1 MRDKQHQKN
10 PTNAD
15 LTRKETTELKR
26 YKKYITPYL
35 SAFVIGPLM
44 MLTEVAGEVMLPK
57 FMSMIINNGVASRN
71 VAYIGKMGTLMVL
84 TVLFMAVGGI
94 LGAYF
99 SAKASI
105 SFTSDM
111 RNDLFQKVQQF
122 SFENIDGYSTGSLVT
137 RLTNDVQQVQN
148 VLMMGLRMALRAPG
162 MFLGA
167 LIMAFMMNRQLAVI
181 ILIVIPLL
189 LAAIILILKT
199 AFPRFG
205 EMQRRL
211 DRLNSGIQESLTN
224 VRVVKSFVRE
234 AHEIEKFSRLNRD
247 LKESSLRALRIVITT
262 MPVMMFAMNVT
273 TLAVVWYGGNIIIAG
288 KMPVGDLT
296 AFTTYIVQ
304 ILMSLMMLSMVFLQS
319 SRASA
324 SMKRINEIFDTEI
337 GLNDDNAKNKD
348 KKVTEGRVEF
358 KNVSFGYSGEN
369 GRKDLV
375 LEGISFMAEP
385 GQTIG
390 IIGSTGSG
398 KTSLVQLIPR
408 LYDVTGGEVLV
419 DGVNVKEYSL
429 KHLRE
434 GVGMVLQKN
443 ILFSGTIEEN
453 LRWGN
458 EDAPMED
465 VIRFSES
472 AQADPF
478 VKTFKNGY
486 GTEMG
491 QGGVNVSGGQKQRLC
506 IARALLKRP
515 KILILDDSTS
525 AVDTATEAK
534 IRESLYH
541 DLKDTTK
548 IIIAQRI
555 SSVQEADQIL
565 VLEDGK
571 IIGHGTHE
579 ELLKTCETYSEIYTT
594 QIGNQSIGTGEE
606 AAV

>member
-1 MRDKQHQKN
+1 MRDKQQRKN

-111 RNDLFQKVQQF
+111 RNDLFRKVQQF
-122 SFENIDGYSTGSLVT
+122 SFENIDDYSTGSLVT

-234 AHEIEKFSRLNRD
+234 DHEIEKFSKLNDD
-247 LKESSLRALRIVITT
+247 LKESSLRALRIVIAT
-262 MPVMMFAMNVT
+262 MPVMMFALNAT

-337 GLNDDNAKNKD
+337 GLNDDHAKNKD
-348 KKVTEGRVEF
+348 KKVTEGCVEF

-375 LEGISFMAEP
+375 LEGISFTAEP

-443 ILFSGTIEEN
+443 VLFSGTIEEN

-486 GTEMG
+486 DTEMG

-579 ELLKTCETYSEIYTT
+579 ELLKTCEAYSEIYTT
-594 QIGNQSIGTGEE
+594 QIGNQSIRAGEE

>member
-1 MRDKQHQKN
+1 M
-10 PTNAD
+10 
-15 LTRKETTELKR
+15 KR

-57 FMSMIINNGVASRN
+57 FMSMIINNGVADRN
-71 VAYIGKMGTLMVL
+71 LAYIGKMGALMVL

-111 RNDLFQKVQQF
+111 RNDLFRKVQQF

-211 DRLNSGIQESLTN
+211 DRLNSGIQESLMN

-375 LEGISFMAEP
+375 LEGISFTAEP

-408 LYDVTGGEVLV
+408 LYDVTRGEVLV

-478 VKTFKNGY
+478 VKNFKNGY
-486 GTEMG
+486 DTEMG

-594 QIGNQSIGTGEE
+594 QIGNQSIGAGEE

>member
-1 MRDKQHQKN
+1 MRDKQQRKN

-111 RNDLFQKVQQF
+111 RNDLFRKVQQF
-122 SFENIDGYSTGSLVT
+122 SFENIDDYSTGSLVT

-189 LAAIILILKT
+189 LAAILLILKT

-234 AHEIEKFSRLNRD
+234 EHEIEKFSKLNDD
-247 LKESSLRALRIVITT
+247 LKESSLRALRIVIAT

-337 GLNDDNAKNKD
+337 GLNDDHAKNKD

-375 LEGISFMAEP
+375 LEGISFTAEP

-443 ILFSGTIEEN
+443 VLFSGTIEEN

-486 GTEMG
+486 DTEMG

-579 ELLKTCETYSEIYTT
+579 ELLKTCEAYSEIYTT
-594 QIGNQSIGTGEE
+594 QIGNQSIRAGEE

>member
-1 MRDKQHQKN
+1 MRDKQQRKN

-15 LTRKETTELKR
+15 LIRKETTELKR

-111 RNDLFQKVQQF
+111 RNDLFRKVQQF
-122 SFENIDGYSTGSLVT
+122 SFENIDDYSTGSLVT

-189 LAAIILILKT
+189 LAAILLILKT

-234 AHEIEKFSRLNRD
+234 DHEIEKFSKLNDD
-247 LKESSLRALRIVITT
+247 LKESSLRALRIVIAT

-337 GLNDDNAKNKD
+337 GLNDDHAKNKD
-348 KKVTEGRVEF
+348 KKVTEGCVEF
-358 KNVSFGYSGEN
+358 KNVSFGYGGEN

-375 LEGISFMAEP
+375 LEGISFTAEP

-443 ILFSGTIEEN
+443 VLFSGTIEEN

-486 GTEMG
+486 DTEMG

-506 IARALLKRP
+506 IARALLKHP

-579 ELLKTCETYSEIYTT
+579 ELLKTCEAYSEIYTT
-594 QIGNQSIGTGEE
+594 QIGNQSIRAGEE

>member
-1 MRDKQHQKN
+1 MRDKQQRKN

-15 LTRKETTELKR
+15 LIRKETTELKR

-111 RNDLFQKVQQF
+111 RNDLFRKVQQF

-189 LAAIILILKT
+189 LAAILLILKT

-234 AHEIEKFSRLNRD
+234 DHEIEKFSKLNDD
-247 LKESSLRALRIVITT
+247 LKESSLRALRIVIAT

-337 GLNDDNAKNKD
+337 GLNDDHAKNKD
-348 KKVTEGRVEF
+348 KKVTEGCVEF
-358 KNVSFGYSGEN
+358 KDVSFGYGGEN

-375 LEGISFMAEP
+375 LEGISFTAEP

-486 GTEMG
+486 DTEMG

-506 IARALLKRP
+506 IARALLKHP

-555 SSVQEADQIL
+555 SSVQETDQIL

-579 ELLKTCETYSEIYTT
+579 ELLKTCEAYSEIYTT
-594 QIGNQSIGTGEE
+594 QIGNQSIRAGEE

>member
-57 FMSMIINNGVASRN
+57 FMSMIINNGVADRN
-71 VAYIGKMGTLMVL
+71 LAYIGKMGALMVL

-111 RNDLFQKVQQF
+111 RNDLFRKVQQF

-167 LIMAFMMNRQLAVI
+167 LIMAFLMNRRLAVI

-211 DRLNSGIQESLTN
+211 DRLNSGIQESLMN

-375 LEGISFMAEP
+375 LEGISFTAEP